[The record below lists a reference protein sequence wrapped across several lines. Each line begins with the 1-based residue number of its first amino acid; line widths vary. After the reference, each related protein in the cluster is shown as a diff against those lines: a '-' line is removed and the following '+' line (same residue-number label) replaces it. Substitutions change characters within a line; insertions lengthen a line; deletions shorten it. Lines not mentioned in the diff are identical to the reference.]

1 MSTSVYQ
8 QPLYYLIAFSFV
20 NPKTQVDQFERII
33 EEFSKT
39 KVKRF
44 LDIAC
49 GPSLQLREIAKRGY
63 EAVGLDSS
71 SEMLEYLEEKAKE
84 EALII
89 ETVIAD
95 LREFRLKKKADF
107 AFIMMG
113 SLNVD
118 SNESLLKHLDS
129 VADSLSKGGLYFI
142 QNQRLDWTKTKR
154 QSWTIRRDGIKVKA
168 TFESKFIS
176 IVNQQYRER
185 IILEVHDQ
193 GVEKTLTQQQDF
205 KFIFPQEFKSLIEMN
220 GRFEFLGWWKGNCD
234 RWYLNKPL
242 EKTRK
247 LDDNMVLLR
256 RK

>member
-1 MSTSVYQ
+1 MSTLVYQ
-8 QPLYYLIAFSFV
+8 QPLYYEIAFSFV
-20 NPKTQVDQFERII
+20 NPKIQVDQFERII

-49 GPSLQLREIAKRGY
+49 GPSLQLREIAKRDY

-71 SEMLEYLEEKAKE
+71 SEMLEHVEEKAKE
-84 EALII
+84 EALAI
-89 ETVIAD
+89 ETIHAD
-95 LREFRLKKKADF
+95 MREFRFKKKADF

-118 SNESLLKHLDS
+118 SNKNFLDHLDS
-129 VADSLSKGGLYFI
+129 VAASLNRGELYFI
-142 QNQRLDWTKTKR
+142 QNQRLNWTKTKR
-154 QSWTIRRDGIKVKA
+154 QSWTIGRGGIKVKA

-176 IVNQQYRER
+176 VVNQQYRER
-185 IILEVHDQ
+185 LILDVHDQ
-193 GVEKTLTQQQDF
+193 GVEKAFTQQQDF
-205 KFIFPQEFKSLIEMN
+205 KFIFPQEFKSLVEMN

-234 RWYLNKPL
+234 RRYLNRPL